1 MNIAQ
6 GHVILFQKKKKNC
19 MKTLKIN
26 SKRHKA
32 SLSSV
37 FLVSTTYHTEFT
49 CGAQPSSKG
58 AAEKSEGDSD
68 VGRDI

>member
-1 MNIAQ
+1 
-6 GHVILFQKKKKNC
+6 

-68 VGRDI
+68 IGKDI